1 MSDKKADKKA
11 DKKPVEYK
19 IDMFELLKK
28 ADTKDYKF
36 FEEKYNEEERRK
48 ASFWL
53 MMRYMSSS
61 TGSNDIRHLLF
72 TNTLVNKDFNTVVKT
87 HPDMI
92 YKLLC
97 VVGAGKTDFHKFIP
111 PPKGQRIL
119 DSLAMKF
126 FTELFQE
133 TYTDREIEIMCKKH
147 SAIDQEIIR
156 EFAKDLYWEP
166 KDIEKLLQEIASM

>member
-1 MSDKKADKKA
+1 MSDKKADT
-11 DKKPVEYK
+11 KPAEHK

-28 ADTKDYKF
+28 ADTKDYNF
-36 FEEKYNEEERRK
+36 FEEKYTEAERRK

-72 TNTLVNKDFNTVVKT
+72 TNTLVNKDFNKVIKK

-97 VVGAGKTDFHKFIP
+97 VVGTGKPDFHKFIS

-133 TYTDREIEIMCKKH
+133 TYTDREIEILCKKH
-147 SAIDQEIIR
+147 STIDPIIIR
-156 EFAKDLYWEP
+156 EFAKDLYWQP
-166 KDIEKLLQEIASM
+166 KDIEKLLQEIVGM